1 MKRFAVLLCLFSLF
15 LCGAAFASPFAS
27 EVTGSTGYADPG
39 MYSDPASVLGKP
51 HALNSGWGS
60 CPAGPVSMIEPS
72 FGTDPLTGAT
82 KIVTIAADQEIIV
95 KFDHPVV
102 NDENNPFGIDLI
114 VFGNPMFIYGGWAN
128 IPYTNP
134 IQDPTGVFAEAVTVS
149 VSPDGE
155 NWYTYTDGPFADDLF
170 PTQVV
175 KMLPD
180 GNFRDERG
188 RFLENNFTLPVDP
201 SLTVDDFG
209 GITMYEADE
218 LYAGSGGGT
227 GYDLTD
233 SGFDSIQYVKLTSS
247 GGEIDA
253 VVDVDPQLTA
263 EEATPSSLE
272 DSGDIEPGTH
282 TFTWTVPD
290 EFTGDVTY
298 QFSLFYSGGLP
309 VVSAEVTGSGE
320 IEASFDLDGNKAYQL
335 YVTVEGKTGLWQFH
349 TANSAP
355 VIEAVFPADGAEFVP
370 TNHVLFWYAE
380 DPDGDDLADTVVYL
394 WDEEHADNW
403 ASCDITV
410 EDDCLVLATLS
421 EDYPEFP
428 VAIEAEKTYFW
439 KLVVSDG
446 QLETSTDVFSFTT
459 APEGFADV
467 PAVISGDAFDSL
479 SMITVSSTDLGLIA
493 EELGLEE
500 APVLQSTGDVL
511 EEKVLSAD
519 VDLLESLHEGA
530 TAGEVEISFS
540 HPVTDSADMAIFDV
554 EIFFDDE
561 DVAAIG
567 LTSAD
572 ITTETILS
580 RIHPVKV
587 VGEEAFDL
595 VEVAGADYAEY
606 FQVARQETGYSV
618 RFCVAVRDGGEA
630 DVWSVEAT
638 RPCFV
643 VNDGVED
650 GVFTD
655 PIGVVAVPEA
665 STGSGSGGGCNVGF
679 APAMG
684 LLLIPAMILGARR

>member
-1 MKRFAVLLCLFSLF
+1 MKRFAAAFCLFSLL

-27 EVTGSTGYADPG
+27 EVTDSTGYADPNL
-39 MYSDPASVLGKP
+39 YSDPASVLGKP
-51 HALNSGWGS
+51 HALNSGWGP
-60 CPAGPVSMIEPS
+60 CPAGPISMVEPS
-72 FGTDPLTGAT
+72 FGTDPLTRAF
-82 KIVTIAADQEIIV
+82 KIVTINADQEIIV

-102 NDENNPFGIDLI
+102 DDENNPFGIDLI
-114 VFGNPMFIYGGWAN
+114 VFGNPMFVYGGWAN
-128 IPYTNP
+128 IPYDHPMN
-134 IQDPTGVFAEAVTVS
+134 DPTSVFAEPVTVS

-155 NWYTYTDGPFADDLF
+155 NWYTYENGPFADDLF
-170 PTQVV
+170 PTQAV

-209 GITMYEADE
+209 GITVYEADQ

-227 GYDLTD
+227 GYDLSG
-233 SGFDSIQYVKLTSS
+233 SGFDSIQYVRMTSS

-263 EEATPSSLE
+263 EEATPSSME
-272 DSGDIEPGTH
+272 DSGDIEPGTQ
-282 TFTWTVPD
+282 TFLWTVPE

-309 VVSAEVTGSGE
+309 VASAEVTGSGE
-320 IEASFDLDGNKAYQL
+320 IEATFDLDGNRAYEL
-335 YVTVEGKTGLWQFH
+335 YVTTEGKTGLWQFH

-380 DPDGDDLADTVVYL
+380 DPDGEDMADTVVYF

-410 EDDCLVLATLS
+410 EDDCLALATLS
-421 EDYPEFP
+421 DDYPEFP

-446 QLETSTDVFSFTT
+446 ELETSSEVFSFTT

-467 PAVISGDAFDSL
+467 PAVISGDGFDGL
-479 SMITVSSTDLGLIA
+479 SMIIVSSVDLGLIA

-500 APVLQSTGDVL
+500 SPVLQSTGDVL

-530 TAGEVEISFS
+530 TAGDVVISFS

-554 EIFFDDE
+554 EIFLADE
-561 DVAAIG
+561 DLDDFGV
-567 LTSAD
+567 TSAD
-572 ITTETILS
+572 LTAGTLLD
-580 RIHPVKV
+580 RIRPVKV

-595 VEVAGADYAEY
+595 VELAGDDVSRY
-606 FQVARQETGYSV
+606 FQVSRNGMGYSV
-618 RFCVAVRDGGEA
+618 RFCIAVRDGGEA
-630 DVWSVEAT
+630 DVWCVEAT
-638 RPCFV
+638 RSCFV

-655 PIGVVAVPEA
+655 PIGVVSVPEA
-665 STGSGSGGGCNVGF
+665 NSGSGGGCNVGF

-684 LLLIPAMILGARR
+684 LLLIPAMVLGVRR